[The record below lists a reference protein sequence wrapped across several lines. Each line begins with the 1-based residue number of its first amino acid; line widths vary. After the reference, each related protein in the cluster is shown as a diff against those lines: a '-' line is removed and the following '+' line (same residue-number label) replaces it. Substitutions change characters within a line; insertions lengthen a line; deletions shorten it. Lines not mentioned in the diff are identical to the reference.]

1 MADHRDVITHRVVE
15 SEAGQRLD
23 QFLARVGLAP
33 SRAEAQ
39 RWLDA
44 GVVTVNG
51 ERVAKRHLVR
61 AGQIVRAQPE
71 PVETLLDH
79 LIPDDTPVTIHY
91 EDAHLLV
98 AEKPAGMATHPS
110 AGHARGT
117 LVHALL
123 GRSIAGGDDPV
134 RPGIVHRLD
143 RDTSG
148 LIIVARTPSAH
159 RKLQA
164 QLREREIERRY
175 LALVHGATPPAMTI
189 DRPIGRDRRVR
200 TRMST
205 TAMDGRHAVTHVRR
219 LEVIGGFALV
229 DVRLETGRT
238 HQIRVHLEDVG
249 FPVAGDPVYGG
260 RRGDPLGVGRQFLHA
275 WRLAFPHPEDGSE
288 IVVESPLPA
297 DLEGALARARSLPPA
312 NR

>member
-1 MADHRDVITHRVVE
+1 
-15 SEAGQRLD
+15 
-23 QFLARVGLAP
+23 
-33 SRAEAQ
+33 
-39 RWLDA
+39 
-44 GVVTVNG
+44 VVTVDG
-51 ERVAKRHLVR
+51 STVAKRHILRV
-61 AGQIVRAQPE
+61 GEIVRATPA

-91 EDAHLLV
+91 EDEHLLV

-148 LIIVARTPSAH
+148 LIIVARTPQAH

-164 QLREREIERRY
+164 QMREREVERRY
-175 LALVHGATPPAMTI
+175 LALVHGAIPPAATI

-238 HQIRVHLEDVG
+238 HQIRVHLEDIG
-249 FPVAGDPVYGG
+249 FPVVGDPVYGG
-260 RRGDPLGVGRQFLHA
+260 RRGDPLAVGRQFLHA
-275 WRLAFPHPEDGSE
+275 WRLAFSHPETGAD
-288 IVVESPLPA
+288 IVVESELPA
-297 DLEGALARARSLPPA
+297 ELQAALTRARVLTPS

>member
-1 MADHRDVITHRVVE
+1 LTHRVGPGE
-15 SEAGQRLD
+15 SGQRVD
-23 QFLARVGLAP
+23 QFLARAGLAP

-44 GVVTVNG
+44 GAVTVNG
-51 ERVAKRHLVR
+51 AQVAKRHLLR
-61 AGQIVRAQPE
+61 TGEIVRAE
-71 PVETLLDH
+71 PPATQTLLDH

-91 EDAHLLV
+91 EDEHLLV
-98 AEKPAGMATHPS
+98 AEKPPGMATHPS

-143 RDTSG
+143 LDTSG

-159 RKLQA
+159 RTLQA

-175 LALVHGATPPAMTI
+175 LALVHGAIPPALTI

-205 TAMDGRHAVTHVRR
+205 TTMDGRSAVTHVRR

-260 RRGDPLGVGRQFLHA
+260 RRGDPLRVGRQFLHA
-275 WRLAFPHPEDGSE
+275 WRLAFPHPEDGTE
-288 IVVESPLPA
+288 IVIESPLPT
-297 DLEGALARARSLPPA
+297 DLEAALGRARALSTP